1 MKNYK
6 TLLLALLTL
15 PFIGFAQEE
24 EVTEVK
30 EKEKLARPTF
40 ESSAVIDNPSSTLY
54 NKGTFE
60 VVLQHRF
67 GLVNS
72 QAGND
77 LVGFWGNSNIRIAVA
92 YSPIDRI
99 SVGFGTTKDKRLQD
113 FNLKGAI
120 LQQTRS
126 NSTPLSVTYYGN
138 ATISALPEENFNMVQ
153 DRYSFF
159 NQIIV
164 ARRFSD
170 NFSLQFA
177 ASLSHI
183 NAVPP
188 TMKNDVFGIA
198 FGAKF
203 KITPGTNIL
212 IDYSQPL
219 VSYDDPPTPNPLFA
233 VKTPKP
239 GISLGVEF
247 NTSAHAF
254 QIFATNYWGIVPQE
268 NYVYNQN
275 DFFKGDILIG
285 FNITRLYNF

>member
-6 TLLLALLTL
+6 ILLFAFLIL
-15 PFIGFAQEE
+15 PFIGFAQDED
-24 EVTEVK
+24 VK
-30 EKEKLARPTF
+30 EEKVKEKLARPTF
-40 ESSAVIDNPSSTLY
+40 ESSAVIDNPSVNMY
-54 NKGTFE
+54 NKGSFE

-67 GLVNS
+67 GLVT
-72 QAGND
+72 GTND
-77 LVGFWGNSNIRIAVA
+77 LVGFWGRSNIRIAVA
-92 YSPIDRI
+92 YSILDRL

-126 NSTPLSVTYYGN
+126 NSVPLSITYYGN
-138 ATISALPEENFNMVQ
+138 ATISALPEEDFNLVQ

-164 ARRFSD
+164 GRRFSS
-170 NFSLQFA
+170 NFSMQFA
-177 ASLSHI
+177 ASLSHV
-183 NAVPP
+183 NAVPA
-188 TMKNDVFGIA
+188 TMKNDVFGVA
-198 FGAKF
+198 LGAKF
-203 KITPGTNIL
+203 KVSSGTNIL

-219 VSYDDPPTPNPLFA
+219 VTYQDPISSLA

-239 GISLGVEF
+239 GISIGAEF
-247 NTSAHAF
+247 NTAAHAF
-254 QIFATNYWGIVPQE
+254 QIFATNNWGIVPQE

-285 FNITRLYNF
+285 FNITRIYNF

>member
-6 TLLLALLTL
+6 TFLLIFLIL
-15 PFIGFAQEE
+15 PFIGFSQEDEGKE
-24 EVTEVK
+24 EK

-40 ESSAVIDNPSSTLY
+40 ASSYVIDNPSSTLY

-60 VVLQHRF
+60 VMLQHRF
-67 GLVNS
+67 GLVT
-72 QAGND
+72 GTND
-77 LVGFWGNSNIRIAVA
+77 LVGFWGASNIRIGVA
-92 YSPIDRI
+92 YSVIDRI
-99 SVGFGTTKDKRLQD
+99 AVGFGTTKDKRLQD

-126 NSTPLSVTYYGN
+126 NSTPLSITYYGN
-138 ATISALPEENFNMVQ
+138 WAISALPEQDFNMIQ

-159 NQIIV
+159 NQIII
-164 ARRFSD
+164 AKRFSN
-170 NFSLQFA
+170 NFSAQVTG
-177 ASLSHI
+177 SISHI

-188 TMKNDVFGIA
+188 TMKNDVFGISM
-198 FGAKF
+198 GAKI
-203 KITPGTNIL
+203 KVTPGTNIL

-219 VSYDDPPTPNPLFA
+219 VSYGEVPTPNPLGA
-233 VKTPKP
+233 VSSPKP
-239 GISLGVEF
+239 GFSLGAEF

-254 QIFATNYWGIVPQE
+254 QIFATNLWGIVPQE

-275 DFFKGDILIG
+275 DFFSGDILIG